1 MKNQGSFG
9 FVCHWQINMAYYTLV
24 LVKFMKPAKLRR
36 NPLQYKVFIAVDFKG
51 LSEEANEEIAHRLEE
66 HGLEKIPTV
75 SSTWE
80 YSCEA
85 DDETDAK
92 DKAIQ
97 EFVNVVRTYPC
108 EMGIVVQAGTSQI
121 LRRKKKF
128 DP

>member
-1 MKNQGSFG
+1 M
-9 FVCHWQINMAYYTLV
+9 
-24 LVKFMKPAKLRR
+24 
-36 NPLQYKVFIAVDFKG
+36 QYKVFIAVEFKG
-51 LSEEANEEIAHRLEE
+51 LSEEGHKEIAERLEE

-75 SSTWE
+75 GSAWE
-80 YSCEA
+80 YACEA
-85 DDETDAK
+85 EDDTDAK

-97 EFVNVVRTYPC
+97 EVVNVVRTYPC

>member
-1 MKNQGSFG
+1 M
-9 FVCHWQINMAYYTLV
+9 
-24 LVKFMKPAKLRR
+24 
-36 NPLQYKVFIAVDFKG
+36 QYKVFIAVEFKD
-51 LSEEANEEIAHRLEE
+51 LNEEARKEIAERLEE

-75 SSTWE
+75 SSAWE
-80 YSCEA
+80 YACEA
-85 DDETDAK
+85 KDDTDAK

-97 EFVNVVRTYPC
+97 EFINVVRTYPC

>member
-1 MKNQGSFG
+1 M
-9 FVCHWQINMAYYTLV
+9 
-24 LVKFMKPAKLRR
+24 
-36 NPLQYKVFIAVDFKG
+36 QYKVFIAVEFKD
-51 LSEEANEEIAHRLEE
+51 LNEEAHKEIAERLEE

-80 YSCEA
+80 YACEA
-85 DDETDAK
+85 KDDTDAK

-97 EFVNVVRTYPC
+97 EFINVVRTHPC

>member
-1 MKNQGSFG
+1 
-9 FVCHWQINMAYYTLV
+9 
-24 LVKFMKPAKLRR
+24 
-36 NPLQYKVFIAVDFKG
+36 LQYKVFIAVEFKG
-51 LSEEANEEIAHRLEE
+51 LGEEGLKEVTERLEE

-75 SSTWE
+75 SSAWE

-85 DDETDAK
+85 KDDTDAK
-92 DKAIQ
+92 DQAIQ

>member
-1 MKNQGSFG
+1 M
-9 FVCHWQINMAYYTLV
+9 
-24 LVKFMKPAKLRR
+24 
-36 NPLQYKVFIAVDFKG
+36 FIAVEFKD
-51 LSEEANEEIAHRLEE
+51 LNEEAHKEIAERLEE

-75 SSTWE
+75 SSAWE
-80 YSCEA
+80 YACEA
-85 DDETDAK
+85 KDDTDAK

-97 EFVNVVRTYPC
+97 EFINVVRTYPC

>member
-1 MKNQGSFG
+1 M
-9 FVCHWQINMAYYTLV
+9 
-24 LVKFMKPAKLRR
+24 
-36 NPLQYKVFIAVDFKG
+36 QYKVFIAVELKG
-51 LSEEANEEIAHRLEE
+51 LNEEAHKEITERLEE

-75 SSTWE
+75 SSAWE
-80 YSCEA
+80 YACEA
-85 DDETDAK
+85 KDDTDAK
-92 DKAIQ
+92 DQAIQ